1 MRENKRKPK
10 RSQVRP
16 RPGQSL
22 KKNILTCDV
31 EPLPAEQVFEGDGDV
46 DDVVVV
52 VVGDSDAVVV
62 VDRRSEADR
71 VQDVVFWL
79 LNLVDF
85 AETEQRSAEGPEL
98 NFGQIIPMESP
109 HPLGVSTGPG

>member
-1 MRENKRKPK
+1 M
-10 RSQVRP
+10 
-16 RPGQSL
+16 L
-22 KKNILTCDV
+22 
-31 EPLPAEQVFEGDGDV
+31 EGDGDV

-71 VQDVVFWL
+71 VQDVMLWL

-85 AETEQRSAEGPEL
+85 AETEQRLAEGPEL
-98 NFGQIIPMESP
+98 NFGQIIPMGARCLFWSRMKVISFCLEIFFCQKK
-109 HPLGVSTGPG
+109 TI

>member
-1 MRENKRKPK
+1 M
-10 RSQVRP
+10 
-16 RPGQSL
+16 
-22 KKNILTCDV
+22 
-31 EPLPAEQVFEGDGDV
+31 FEGDGDV

-85 AETEQRSAEGPEL
+85 AEMEQRSAEGPEL
-98 NFGQIIPMESP
+98 NFGQIITIVMLAPDGNRTRDPPTISP
-109 HPLGVSTGPG
+109 ISSALDPFAHLC